1 MESPSVRFSKVNIY
15 PVTGRSL
22 FAGRTDEDVIAA
34 LAEGGAKI
42 IQLREKNVTDGEL
55 YELATLYRKVT
66 ARHSMLLIINDRA
79 DIALAVGADG
89 VHVGSGDMPVAAV
102 RRVMGDDAIIGASS
116 HNVETAIMAEK
127 CGATYV
133 NIGPLY
139 PTPTKPSAVAIG
151 LAPVKAALLKVS
163 APVSV
168 MGGIVMDNIDDV
180 LAVGVRHIGVVTA
193 LFGEKDIAGA
203 TRRLV
208 TKIEGA
214 RVV

>member
-1 MESPSVRFSKVNIY
+1 MESPSARFSKVDIY

-55 YELATLYRKVT
+55 YNLAMLYRKVT
-66 ARHSMLLIINDRA
+66 SRHNMLLIINDRA

-89 VHVGSGDMPVAAV
+89 VPVGRGDMPVAAV

-116 HNVETAIMAEK
+116 HNVEAAIMAEK

-163 APVSV
+163 VPLSV
-168 MGGIVMDNIDDV
+168 MGGVVLDNIDDV
-180 LAVGVRHIGVVTA
+180 LAVGVRHVGVVTA
-193 LFGEKDIAGA
+193 LFAEKDIAVA

-208 TKIEGA
+208 AKIEEA

>member
-1 MESPSVRFSKVNIY
+1 MESPAVRFSKVNIY

-22 FAGRTDEDVIAA
+22 FAGRSDEDVITD

-42 IQLREKNVTDGEL
+42 IQLREKNVSDCEL
-55 YELATLYRKVT
+55 YNLATLYRKVT
-66 ARHSMLLIINDRA
+66 SRHNMLLIINDRA
-79 DIALAVGADG
+79 DIAKAVGADG
-89 VHVGSGDMPVAAV
+89 VHVGRGDMPVAAV
-102 RRVMGDDAIIGASS
+102 RRVMGDNAIIGASS
-116 HNVETAIMAEK
+116 RSVETAVTAEK

-139 PTPTKPSAVAIG
+139 PTPTKPSAKSIG
-151 LAPVKAALLKVS
+151 LKPVKDALLKVS
-163 APVSV
+163 IPLSV

-180 LAVGVRHIGVVTA
+180 LAVGVRHVGVVTA
-193 LFGEKDIAGA
+193 LFGEKDIAEA

-208 TKIEGA
+208 AKIEES

>member
-1 MESPSVRFSKVNIY
+1 
-15 PVTGRSL
+15 
-22 FAGRTDEDVIAA
+22 VIAA